1 MACDEDILSKNPCNF
16 KLATVITRDTKK
28 RCALT
33 SDQQKAFFNFVKNDP
48 GYQKH
53 YDTFVFMVET
63 GLRIGELTGLTL
75 KNIDWSNNTIII
87 DHQLQVEA
95 GHKRL

>member
-16 KLATVITRDTKK
+16 KLSTVITKNTKK

-33 SDQQKAFFNFVKNDP
+33 SEQQRVFFDFVKNDP
-48 GYQKH
+48 RYYKH

-63 GLRIGELTGLTL
+63 GLRIGELTGLKL
-75 KNIDWSNNTIII
+75 MIDDDCIISPVDI
-87 DHQLQVEA
+87 FQRQSC
-95 GHKRL
+95 